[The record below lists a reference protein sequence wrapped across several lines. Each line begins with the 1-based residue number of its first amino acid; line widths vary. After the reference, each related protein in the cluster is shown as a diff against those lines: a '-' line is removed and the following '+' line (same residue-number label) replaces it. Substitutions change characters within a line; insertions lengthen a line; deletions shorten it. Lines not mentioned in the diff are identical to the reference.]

1 MEEMEEHK
9 KEKRKSIKERFSSMI
24 CGLELNEKK
33 SSSEKGDRFAAENEL
48 KATWRGKGIWG

>member
-1 MEEMEEHK
+1 MEEHK